1 MQHYIGQRAIE
12 VDFTE
17 VEHARAL
24 ARPLLSKDT
33 SNAKLA
39 KTFDVHGQDWSTW
52 ILYLA
57 PAEVAVDG
65 VNLCPAS
72 TDSCRKDCLFFQGR
86 ARMFKEVNEARIRKT
101 KLLLTDPIAFYSKM
115 HKEIQSAI
123 RTAQRKGK
131 RVAFRLDGTSDI
143 GLGVHF
149 ARVYPEAQ
157 FYDYTK
163 TARAM
168 NFARGSLPSNYHVTF
183 SRSDTNSGIAARVL
197 RAGGNV
203 ALVVDSNVKVDF
215 SNPRLLDG
223 DKHDARFLDGR
234 SPDGLVVVLKAKGS
248 LKGQGTDTGFCLT
261 QAGFDAFLAAT
272 EKVSELSKVS

>member
-1 MQHYIGQRAIE
+1 MKHYLGAREIPIEFSEKEQERAKN
-12 VDFTE
+12 
-17 VEHARAL
+17 
-24 ARPLLSKDT
+24 RPLLSRDT

-39 KTFDVHGQDWSTW
+39 KTFDLHGQDWSTW

-57 PAEVAVDG
+57 PAEVAADG

-72 TDSCRKDCLFFQGR
+72 TESCRKDCLFHQGR

-101 KLLLTDPIAFYSKM
+101 KLLLTDPIAFYGKL
-115 HKEIQSAI
+115 HREIQAAI
-123 RTAQRKGK
+123 KTAKRKGK

-143 GLGVHF
+143 GLGVYF
-149 ARVYPEAQ
+149 ARVYPDAQ

-168 NFARGSLPSNYHVTF
+168 AFARGNLPNNYHVTF

-203 ALVVDSNVKVDF
+203 ALVVDSNVRVDF
-215 SNPRLLDG
+215 NDPRLIDG
-223 DKHDARFLDGR
+223 DNHDARFLDGR
-234 SPDGLVVVLKAKGS
+234 SPEGLIVVLKAKGS
-248 LKGQGTDTGFCLT
+248 LRGQGTDAGFCLN
-261 QAGFDAFLAAT
+261 QSGFESFLAST
-272 EKVSELSKVS
+272 ENISKVSA